1 MCLKGEFATVDIRT
15 TWTHLTLLFRYFR
28 EAVLELG
35 ECSHTTVI
43 KDMCAECGADLR
55 QDENVID

>member
-1 MCLKGEFATVDIRT
+1 M
-15 TWTHLTLLFRYFR
+15 
-28 EAVLELG
+28 LELG

-55 QDENVID
+55 QDENVSFIICWEIVKCPGIVDTIQLH